1 LLENYFGL
9 ANQNQQPT
17 NQHNRPTDQP
27 TNQHNQHNQ
36 PTKTNIKKKVPKN
49 PPLELVRVDGR
60 EGGLDEGAEAPLGG
74 LEKVEGKSL
83 KIS

>member
-1 LLENYFGL
+1 MS
-9 ANQNQQPT
+9 
-17 NQHNRPTDQP
+17 
-27 TNQHNQHNQ
+27 
-36 PTKTNIKKKVPKN
+36 K

-74 LEKVEGKSL
+74 LEKVEGKRL